1 MRSLKA
7 LSVLGLLSLLL
18 SPHLANAWGKLGHQT
33 VATLAAQLV
42 QNKYSFWTA
51 NASGMGTL
59 TNVPDANWKIGAQAP
74 REKPN
79 HWFQLDYYTNDP
91 LNFKF
96 PRSYPTA
103 VKTYKEDVVIANGT
117 APWRIKQLYD
127 LAVKAFKKKD
137 YATGLQMAGTMS
149 HYIGDLS
156 QPLHVSKNYDGN
168 ETGNPGIHKFFESTN
183 IEAADKTKLISDVK
197 ALAKKLLAN
206 PKFVA
211 QFDGTLMDIAFEEIN
226 RSTESKDIINENDLK
241 LGRGSQ
247 GASAQLI
254 LAKNRLADGVATL
267 TLVLEKLSEDAS
279 LFNNSATVNVSVPA
293 WVAPSFN
300 NIKKSKSFYNPS
312 EREKFISSLNGDDCE
327 ENSDY

>member
-1 MRSLKA
+1 M
-7 LSVLGLLSLLL
+7 LS
-18 SPHLANAWGKLGHQT
+18 
-33 VATLAAQLV
+33 
-42 QNKYSFWTA
+42 
-51 NASGMGTL
+51 
-59 TNVPDANWKIGAQAP
+59 
-74 REKPN
+74 
-79 HWFQLDYYTNDP
+79 
-91 LNFKF
+91 
-96 PRSYPTA
+96 
-103 VKTYKEDVVIANGT
+103 IANGT

-156 QPLHVSKNYDGN
+156 QPLHVSKNYDGQN

-241 LGRGSQ
+241 LGRGSK

-293 WVAPSFN
+293 WVAPEASN

-312 EREKFISSLNGDDCE
+312 ERKVYFLSQR
-327 ENSDY
+327 